1 MKIKFTPRFRVFLRF
16 YLFWLLAALALYYS
30 VLVIRNQVT
39 QTLTHMIQYQMMQKT
54 LASIEEHMRM
64 QPPQNWHEYVQK
76 MNSLF
81 SFPLSIEKTSNL
93 KNRMNKEDYQTLLQD
108 GGLFVH
114 DGFIYKSIKGTDE
127 VLLIGLIIATLNDN
141 SEGISGYE
149 IQLLL
154 FEWGGTIILSFIF
167 SYIWLRPVWNSV
179 NNLRST
185 AQALSAGDLT
195 ARASPKQSYLV
206 RPIALALNSM
216 AAKVQQFVALR
227 QEMSHTM
234 AHELRTPIAR
244 IRFHL
249 ANSLDHHSDKGDVSD
264 INRVYQELDEVETL
278 ISMALNYARFE
289 SGSVRIHPR
298 KQYASTW
305 LEEQVKISHL
315 SDRRIDVKLR
325 VSDDLG
331 WIEIDPQVMP
341 YVTQNLLSNAKKY
354 ARKNIYLSAERV
366 GERLFVV
373 VEDDGRG
380 INQADYKKIFLPF
393 YRGKVDEEAGISGFG
408 LGLSIALQVV
418 QLHGGS
424 LSVTRSEELG
434 GAKFTLEFPCKY
446 RPPVTT

>member
-1 MKIKFTPRFRVFLRF
+1 MKIKFTPRLRVFLRF

-39 QTLTHMIQYQMMQKT
+39 QTLTYMIQYKMMQKT
-54 LASIEEHMRM
+54 ISSIEEHMRV
-64 QPPQNWHEYVQK
+64 QPQQNWHDDIQK
-76 MNSLF
+76 MNSIF

-93 KNRMNKEDYQTLLQD
+93 RERINKEDYQALVKD

-114 DGFIYKSIKGTDE
+114 DGFIYKIIKGTDE
-127 VLLIGLIIATLNDN
+127 VLLIGPIIATLNDN
-141 SEGISGYE
+141 TEGLSGYE

-179 NNLRST
+179 NNLRGT
-185 AQALSAGDLT
+185 AQALSRGDLT

-206 RPIALALNSM
+206 RPIALALNSL
-216 AAKVQQFVALR
+216 AEKVQQFVALR

-249 ANSLDHHSDKGDVSD
+249 SNYLESNTIKSDVSD
-264 INRVYQELDEVETL
+264 INKVYQELDEVETL

-289 SGSVRIHPR
+289 SDSVRIHPR

-305 LEEQVKISHL
+305 LEEQVSVSYL
-315 SDRRIDVKLR
+315 NDRRVDVELHF
-325 VSDDLG
+325 SDDLG
-331 WIEIDPQVMP
+331 WIEIDTQIMP
-341 YVTQNLLSNAKKY
+341 YITQNLLSNAKKY
-354 ARKNIYLSAERV
+354 AKKVIYLSAERV
-366 GERLFVV
+366 GDRLFIV

-380 INQADYKKIFLPF
+380 INPADYGKIFLPF
-393 YRGKVDEEAGISGFG
+393 YRGKVDEESGVSGFG
-408 LGLSIALQVV
+408 LGLSIAQRVAK
-418 QLHGGS
+418 LHQGS
-424 LSVTRSEELG
+424 ISVTRSDELG

-446 RPPVTT
+446 HPPATA

>member
-1 MKIKFTPRFRVFLRF
+1 MKIKFTPRLRVFLRF

-39 QTLTHMIQYQMMQKT
+39 QTLTHMIQYKMMQKT
-54 LASIEEHMRM
+54 ISSIEEHMRV
-64 QPPQNWHEYVQK
+64 QPQQNWHEDIQK

-93 KNRMNKEDYQTLLQD
+93 RERINKEDYQALVKD
-108 GGLFVH
+108 GGLFIH
-114 DGFIYKSIKGTDE
+114 DGFIYKIIKGTDE
-127 VLLIGLIIATLNDN
+127 VLLIGPIIATLNDN
-141 SEGISGYE
+141 TEGLSGYE

-179 NNLRST
+179 NNLRGT
-185 AQALSAGDLT
+185 AQALSRGDLT

-216 AAKVQQFVALR
+216 AEKVQQFVALR

-249 ANSLDHHSDKGDVSD
+249 SNYLESNTIKSDVSD
-264 INRVYQELDEVETL
+264 INKVYQELDEVETL

-289 SGSVRIHPR
+289 SDSVRIHPR

-305 LEEQVKISHL
+305 LEEQVSVSYL
-315 SDRRIDVKLR
+315 NDRRVDVELHF
-325 VSDDLG
+325 SDDLG
-331 WIEIDPQVMP
+331 WIEIDTKIMP
-341 YVTQNLLSNAKKY
+341 YITQNLLSNAKKY
-354 ARKNIYLSAERV
+354 AKKVIYLSAERV
-366 GERLFVV
+366 GDRLFIV

-380 INQADYKKIFLPF
+380 INPADYGKIFLPF
-393 YRGKVDEEAGISGFG
+393 YRGKVDEESGISGFG
-408 LGLSIALQVV
+408 LGLSIAQRVAK
-418 QLHGGS
+418 LHQGS
-424 LSVTRSEELG
+424 ISVTRSDELG

-446 RPPVTT
+446 HPPATT

>member
-1 MKIKFTPRFRVFLRF
+1 MKIKFTPRLRVFLRF

-39 QTLTHMIQYQMMQKT
+39 QTLTYMIQYKMMQKT
-54 LASIEEHMRM
+54 ISSIEEHMRV
-64 QPPQNWHEYVQK
+64 QPQQNWHDDIQK
-76 MNSLF
+76 MNSIF

-93 KNRMNKEDYQTLLQD
+93 RERINKEDYQALVKD

-114 DGFIYKSIKGTDE
+114 DGFIYKIIKGTDE
-127 VLLIGLIIATLNDN
+127 VLLIGPIIATLNDN
-141 SEGISGYE
+141 TEGLSGYE

-179 NNLRST
+179 NNLRGT
-185 AQALSAGDLT
+185 AQALSRGDLT

-216 AAKVQQFVALR
+216 AEKVQQFVALR

-249 ANSLDHHSDKGDVSD
+249 SNYLESNTIKSDVSD
-264 INRVYQELDEVETL
+264 INKVYQELDEVETL

-289 SGSVRIHPR
+289 SDSVRIHPR

-305 LEEQVKISHL
+305 LEEQVSVSYL
-315 SDRRIDVKLR
+315 NDRRVDVELHF
-325 VSDDLG
+325 SDDLG
-331 WIEIDPQVMP
+331 WIEIDTQIMP
-341 YVTQNLLSNAKKY
+341 YITQNLLSNAKKY
-354 ARKNIYLSAERV
+354 AKKVIYLSAERV
-366 GERLFVV
+366 GDRLFIV

-380 INQADYKKIFLPF
+380 INPADYGKIFLPF
-393 YRGKVDEEAGISGFG
+393 YRGKVDEESGISGFG
-408 LGLSIALQVV
+408 LGLSIAQRVAK
-418 QLHGGS
+418 LHQGS
-424 LSVTRSEELG
+424 ISVTRSDELG

-446 RPPVTT
+446 HPSATT

>member
-1 MKIKFTPRFRVFLRF
+1 MKIKFTPRLRVFLRF

-39 QTLTHMIQYQMMQKT
+39 QTLTHMIQYKMMQKT
-54 LASIEEHMRM
+54 ISSIEEHMRV
-64 QPPQNWHEYVQK
+64 QPQQNWHEDIQK

-93 KNRMNKEDYQTLLQD
+93 RERINKEDYQALVKD

-114 DGFIYKSIKGTDE
+114 DGFIYKIIKGTDE
-127 VLLIGLIIATLNDN
+127 VLLIGPIIATLNDN
-141 SEGISGYE
+141 TEGLSGYE

-179 NNLRST
+179 NNLRGT
-185 AQALSAGDLT
+185 AQALSRGDLT
-195 ARASPKQSYLV
+195 ARAAPKQSYLV

-216 AAKVQQFVALR
+216 AEKVQQFVALR

-249 ANSLDHHSDKGDVSD
+249 SNYLESNTIKSDVSD
-264 INRVYQELDEVETL
+264 INKVYQELDEVETL

-289 SGSVRIHPR
+289 SDSVRIHPR

-305 LEEQVKISHL
+305 LEEQVSVSYL
-315 SDRRIDVKLR
+315 NDRRVDVELHF
-325 VSDDLG
+325 SDDLG
-331 WIEIDPQVMP
+331 WIEIDTKIMP
-341 YVTQNLLSNAKKY
+341 YITQNLLSNAKKY
-354 ARKNIYLSAERV
+354 AKKVIYLSAERV
-366 GERLFVV
+366 GDRLFIV

-380 INQADYKKIFLPF
+380 INPADYGKIFLPF
-393 YRGKVDEEAGISGFG
+393 YRGKVDEESGISGFG
-408 LGLSIALQVV
+408 LGLSIAQRVAK
-418 QLHGGS
+418 LHQGS
-424 LSVTRSEELG
+424 ISVTRSDELG

-446 RPPVTT
+446 HPPATT